1 MPISN
6 PLIRKH
12 FTLPQSR
19 QKNKKARKENL
30 ANAFAITSDTPTNFF
45 QGKRVWLVDD
55 VATTGSTLVACA
67 TLTKAT
73 VRPKSTASPWRAR
86 MVHHIS
92 EVMGIFS
99 FSTPTGLTPNGI
111 NFDSRRTQSSLRSS
125 LFTIHKIPPFKTR
138 FYVLAG
144 ATGFTLKGI
153 NFEPVISY
161 PTKKDSS

>member
-1 MPISN
+1 
-6 PLIRKH
+6 
-12 FTLPQSR
+12 
-19 QKNKKARKENL
+19 
-30 ANAFAITSDTPTNFF
+30 
-45 QGKRVWLVDD
+45 
-55 VATTGSTLVACA
+55 
-67 TLTKAT
+67 